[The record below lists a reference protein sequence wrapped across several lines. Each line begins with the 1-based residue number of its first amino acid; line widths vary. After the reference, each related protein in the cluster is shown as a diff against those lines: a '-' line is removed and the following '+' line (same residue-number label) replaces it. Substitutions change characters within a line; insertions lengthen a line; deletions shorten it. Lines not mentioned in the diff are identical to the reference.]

1 MPRAELASIIGSIT
15 GILTVL
21 SYAPQAVRAW
31 RTRRTKDLSRG
42 TFVLLVV
49 QAAGWTT
56 YGLLLQEAP
65 IVWTNICVLSLTLII
80 LVAKLRYG

>member
-1 MPRAELASIIGSIT
+1 MALGFYGRVCRALPSCRG
-15 GILTVL
+15 LRPL
-21 SYAPQAVRAW
+21 CRYARHAGDIC
-31 RTRRTKDLSRG
+31 RRRLRG

-65 IVWTNICVLSLTLII
+65 IVRTNVCVLALTLII
-80 LVAKLRYG
+80 LVAKVRYG